1 MSLISTGTRHIV
13 VEEGPL
19 TSEPL
24 IVENVVRRFQER
36 TALNEASFSLRR
48 GECLALLGPNG
59 AGKTTL
65 IRVISGRLK
74 PDSGTVQIHGRLQTP
89 GGDPELLSSLGII
102 PQNIA
107 LYENLTARENM
118 ELFGRVFGVSRAGL
132 PAKIRESLEWTE
144 LADRA
149 DEPVSGFSGGMQR
162 RLNIACGILHDP
174 AILLLDE
181 PTVGVDPQSRQR
193 IWLMLRQLQD
203 RGVSIV
209 LTTHQLDEAQQICD
223 RIVIMDRGRTIATGT
238 FDSLVDASI
247 GRRRKVVFTV
257 AGGVNS
263 LPEGFQQ
270 RTVDTAECSVE
281 NVADELPQRLQ
292 QFAAL
297 GLHVTDLS
305 VEAPTL
311 QAVFLHYT
319 GHALRESSV
328 D

>member
-1 MSLISTGTRHIV
+1 M
-13 VEEGPL
+13 

-24 IVENVVRRFQER
+24 VVENVVRRFQER
-36 TALNEASFSLRR
+36 LALNEASFSLHR

-74 PDSGTVQIHGRLQTP
+74 PDSGSVQIQGRMQKP
-89 GGDPELLSSLGII
+89 GGDPELLCSLGII

-118 ELFGRVFGVSRAGL
+118 ELFGRVFGVSRVGL
-132 PAKIRESLEWTE
+132 RAKIRESLEWTG
-144 LADRA
+144 LDDRA
-149 DEPVSGFSGGMQR
+149 DEPISGFSGGMQR

-223 RIVIMDRGRTIATGT
+223 RIVIMDRGRTIASGT

-247 GRRRKVVFTV
+247 GRNRKVIFTV
-257 AGGVNS
+257 SDSAQS
-263 LPEGFQQ
+263 LPAGCSACGS
-270 RTVDTAECSVE
+270 DAAECCVDDV
-281 NVADELPQRLQ
+281 VAELPLRLQ

-297 GLHVTDLS
+297 GIRVTDLS
-305 VEAPTL
+305 VQVPTL

-319 GHALRESSV
+319 GHALRESSI